1 MNCGK
6 QANIFS
12 RLCPIGQLSRR
23 IGATVNTQS
32 HTEPQEGDLLVPFE
46 VKNLPEYYKEY
57 YTAKRQNFFASVQ
70 LFPEM
75 WTYYMR
81 LDKIWFR
88 EFEDLKPPLRDPN
101 KLFPLIVFF
110 NAHAKMRLSIE
121 LALSGCMAE
130 ARSILRDAVECV
142 AHAHRML
149 SDPNLQLT
157 WLSKN
162 DGTIE
167 EKAFKKAFEHNKKIG
182 LFKGL
187 DELHE
192 TWGQLSETGA
202 HTTLNSM
209 CDRFKITKKPNGDQE
224 WGLLYCGVENQTWGM
239 SLFSMLLTCFTME
252 RTFFSAYESR
262 LRLDYELMR
271 MRAEFEG
278 YKEQL
283 RRKMIVRYNVKPPQP
298 KSVIHRP

>member
-1 MNCGK
+1 MV
-6 QANIFS
+6 
-12 RLCPIGQLSRR
+12 P
-23 IGATVNTQS
+23 
-32 HTEPQEGDLLVPFE
+32 EGDILVPFE
-46 VKNLPEYYKEY
+46 VQNLPAYYKEY
-57 YTAKRQNFFASVQ
+57 YKAKRQNFFASIQ

-75 WTYYMR
+75 WTYYLS

-88 EFEDLKPPLRDPN
+88 EFEDLKPPLNDAN
-101 KLFPLIVFF
+101 KLFPLIIFF
-110 NAHAKMRLSIE
+110 NSHAKMRLSIE

-167 EKAFKKAFEHNKKIG
+167 EKAFKKAFEYNKKEE

-187 DELHE
+187 EELHE
-192 TWGQLSETGA
+192 TWRQLSETGV
-202 HTTLNSM
+202 HTTLNSL
-209 CDRFKITKKPNGDQE
+209 CDRFKISENPDGTRE
-224 WGLLYCGVENQTWGM
+224 WALIYCGVGQQTWAM

-252 RTFFSAYESR
+252 RTLFADYESR
-262 LRLDYELMR
+262 LRLDYELVR
-271 MRAEFEG
+271 MRTKFEF

-283 RRKMIVRYNVKPPQP
+283 RQKMIARYNVKPPKS
-298 KSVIHRP
+298 KSVIYER